1 MQIVHINELDLYVY
15 RFEKDE
21 FVNKTIIT
29 KNKINA
35 L

>member
-1 MQIVHINELDLYVY
+1 MQIVQINELDLYVY

-21 FVNKTIIT
+21 FVNITIIT